1 MAVTVPAP
9 RAEASVEL
17 GALLAELVESRRQ
30 LRAVIDNMPAMIGY
44 WDRDLHNL
52 LANQAYVEWFGWT
65 PEQMHGHHISE
76 VLGEELFRKNKPYM
90 DAALRGEEQHFDRTI
105 VDASGRT
112 RYSQAAYVPDVDEQ
126 GQVHGF
132 FVLVADVTARVT
144 AERELAA
151 AKEELERLAL
161 TDPLTGLAN
170 RHSLELS
177 LTHALA
183 VLHRSEPGSRLVAV
197 LLLDLDGFKPV
208 NDTYGH
214 AAGDEVLKELAR
226 RLSHEVREPDL
237 VARIGGDELV
247 VLGLDVRD
255 HDAAEHLAQRLV
267 ARVREPVALT
277 SGPAVRVTASL
288 GLAVAGEVSAV
299 PTVAEL
305 MREADALMYE
315 AKNAGGD
322 GYRSVTGS
330 TR

>member
-1 MAVTVPAP
+1 VTVPSP

-17 GALLAELVESRRQ
+17 GTLLAELVESRRQ
-30 LRAVIDNMPAMIGY
+30 LRAVIDSMPAMIGY
-44 WDRDLHNL
+44 WDRGLLNR
-52 LANQAYVEWFGWT
+52 LANEAYVEWFGWT
-65 PEQMHGHHISE
+65 PEQMLGHHISE
-76 VLGEELFRKNKPYM
+76 VLGDELFAKNKPYM

-112 RYSQAAYVPDVDEQ
+112 RYSQAAYIPDTDDE

-144 AERELAA
+144 AEKELAA

-161 TDPLTGLAN
+161 TDVLTGLAN

-177 LTHALA
+177 LQHALA
-183 VLHRSEPGSRLVAV
+183 VLERTPPGTRLVAL

-214 AAGDEVLKELAR
+214 AAGDEVLQELGR
-226 RLSHEVREPDL
+226 RLSHEVRAPDL

-255 HDAAEHLAQRLV
+255 HAAAEHLAERLV
-267 ARVREPVALT
+267 ARVAEPVRLST
-277 SGPAVRVTASL
+277 GPSVRVTASV
-288 GLAVAGEVSAV
+288 GLAVAGESPAV

-305 MREADALMYE
+305 MRQADTQMYE
-315 AKNAGGD
+315 AKNAGGNT
-322 GYRSVTGS
+322 YR
-330 TR
+330 